1 MSADPFLDQP
11 PSTGRRGCAVCAA
24 PTPLAAGDTVC
35 AACLLRDPLR
45 GSVSAT
51 QAGAANGAGAGAG
64 AGVGGGPPQFGPL
77 LAHPLFAAPLHH
89 PHQSHHQQQHHQ
101 MEAAL
106 TATPNEAWD
115 MSAVDAHAWRAG
127 GGRRVADKTEC
138 GCTWP
143 RFPRP
148 FPVITCVSNFISNVF
163 SLTLFCGFSILL
175 FWSIM

>member
-1 MSADPFLDQP
+1 MGLEVSAEVYRDGVVVDPTMSADPFLDQP
-11 PSTGRRGCAVCAA
+11 PSTGRLGCAVCAA

-51 QAGAANGAGAGAG
+51 QAGNG
-64 AGVGGGPPQFGPL
+64 AGVGVGPPQFGPL
-77 LAHPLFAAPLHH
+77 LANPLFVAPLHH
-89 PHQSHHQQQHHQ
+89 PHQSHQQHHQMQ

-115 MSAVDAHAWRAG
+115 WSGGGRARVAG

-138 GCTWP
+138 RAVRDP
-143 RFPRP
+143 ASSP
-148 FPVITCVSNFISNVF
+148 PVPH
-163 SLTLFCGFSILL
+163 
-175 FWSIM
+175 